1 MNYDKIFEE
10 FIREVKEEGTYA
22 SKDEIR
28 AATQKMYDII
38 ISNPD
43 STPEELIELIIKD
56 NIDLL
61 ESVIDRYPIP
71 GYTVGVNVD
80 NINVKINGGKLNN
93 YGEANKVMPDDALF
107 DIASMTKFYTQ
118 VVAYNMIKEGYFSLN
133 SKVKDL
139 DPRFINLGDLT
150 VNDILTFTTQF
161 RTDGRLDSKKSFDEA
176 YDTLLKVMPV
186 EVGKYNYNDLGM
198 MIMKEMME
206 YVSATSF
213 DTLIEKYITHK
224 YGLNDTHLIL
234 PTNKIYRA
242 TGSANDFLGKVND
255 PSALALGGFSGHAG
269 IFASSDDL
277 IKMGKAVHEGL
288 IPADMISNTYTSGV
302 KNNRGIMGNTYT
314 SHEKGIDMSYV
325 DKLEPKT
332 NFAIQGSTR
341 TQMNIGKNVVST
353 ALFNPASMGIVEAKN
368 MEKKINDILIS
379 QNKAPTSLIKNL
391 SFDGN
396 IFDSFDVRQMA
407 PSAQTIEPVVT
418 ANAVLA
424 LRLRLL
430 NKFIKEYDKN
440 YNQEINVHRSL

>member
-1 MNYDKIFEE
+1 
-10 FIREVKEEGTYA
+10 
-22 SKDEIR
+22 
-28 AATQKMYDII
+28 
-38 ISNPD
+38 
-43 STPEELIELIIKD
+43 
-56 NIDLL
+56 
-61 ESVIDRYPIP
+61 
-71 GYTVGVNVD
+71 
-80 NINVKINGGKLNN
+80 
-93 YGEANKVMPDDALF
+93 
-107 DIASMTKFYTQ
+107 
-118 VVAYNMIKEGYFSLN
+118 
-133 SKVKDL
+133 
-139 DPRFINLGDLT
+139 
-150 VNDILTFTTQF
+150 
-161 RTDGRLDSKKSFDEA
+161 
-176 YDTLLKVMPV
+176 
-186 EVGKYNYNDLGM
+186 
-198 MIMKEMME
+198 MKEMME

-242 TGSANDFLGKVND
+242 TGSANDYLGKIND
-255 PSALALGGFSGHAG
+255 PSALSLGGFSGHAG

-288 IPADMISNTYTSGV
+288 IPADMISNTYTPGV

-353 ALFNPASMGIVEAKN
+353 ALFNPASMGINDARR
-368 MEKKINDILIS
+368 MEKMINDRLIS
-379 QNKAPTSLIKNL
+379 QNKAPTTLIKKL
-391 SFDGN
+391 SFDGKE
-396 IFDSFDVRQMA
+396 FDSFDVRQMA